1 MGGERLA
8 EIELEGHGVVG
19 DRRWGVRDREAGVVL
34 TAKRCG
40 ALLHARACLLDGT
53 TVVAL
58 PDGRSA
64 EAGSAELDGALS
76 DWLGRP
82 VALEAAEPEPF
93 LEDAWVDGSLA
104 MGEAR
109 LDARK
114 PCGRCVMVTRAQ
126 PGLAEDR
133 SRLRRLRGRDGRFG
147 VYLRVARP
155 GVVREGDEVTL
166 R

>member
-1 MGGERLA
+1 VHLVTTATLAGDDERRYRPN
-8 EIELEGHGVVG
+8 V
-19 DRRWGVRDREAGVVL
+19 
-34 TAKRCG
+34 
-40 ALLHARACLLDGT
+40 
-53 TVVAL
+53 VVA
-58 PDGRSA
+58 A
-64 EAGSAELDGALS
+64 EG
-76 DWLGRP
+76 
-82 VALEAAEPEPF
+82 EPF

-155 GVVREGDEVTL
+155 GVVREGDEVAL